1 MVPKKDEADL
11 LPVKAFRLAR
21 VGLRVRLQPST
32 PGRRNRGTNLLA
44 PKQSAASSSLAWA
57 NPLAPA
63 RLRPRPKPHQTE
75 LGRWQ
80 VTRSTSSKTPRPVRM
95 TRSAASDG
103 SSKGP
108 RNSKTSDAT
117 GQIENELTEATI
129 VGGYRP
135 EGKKQMIKPTRSAKQ
150 QVADDADRRA
160 LNPVG
165 SRQTI
170 ADSQAAPE
178 FQENLKRL
186 KAERLER
193 EARLKAKPKD

>member
-1 MVPKKDEADL
+1 M
-11 LPVKAFRLAR
+11 
-21 VGLRVRLQPST
+21 
-32 PGRRNRGTNLLA
+32 
-44 PKQSAASSSLAWA
+44 
-57 NPLAPA
+57 
-63 RLRPRPKPHQTE
+63 
-75 LGRWQ
+75 
-80 VTRSTSSKTPRPVRM
+80 
-95 TRSAASDG
+95 
-103 SSKGP
+103 
-108 RNSKTSDAT
+108 
-117 GQIENELTEATI
+117 EATI

-186 KAERLER
+186 RAERLER